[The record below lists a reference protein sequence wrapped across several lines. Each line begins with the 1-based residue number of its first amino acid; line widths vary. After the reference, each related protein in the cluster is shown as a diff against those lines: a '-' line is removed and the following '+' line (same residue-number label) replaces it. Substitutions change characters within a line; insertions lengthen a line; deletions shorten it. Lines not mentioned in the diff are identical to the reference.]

1 MDGMDRARKLGLG
14 VLVAGV
20 VALGGCDRQD
30 ADRLADMGHKA
41 AGHLEHVSGG
51 AGGKLATALRGL
63 LPGNCDTLEGRIT
76 ARLHWDKS
84 LDGAQIQVL
93 VKGEAVELR
102 GTVASQEQKQRAVQL
117 AETTAGVE
125 RVSDLLTVP

>member
-1 MDGMDRARKLGLG
+1 MGSVRKLGL
-14 VLVAGV
+14 VVMAAGLAV
-20 VALGGCDRQD
+20 LGGCDRQD
-30 ADRLADMGHKA
+30 ADRLASMGHRA

-51 AGGKLATALRGL
+51 AQGKLAIALRGL

-84 LDGAQIQVL
+84 LSGAAIQVYAA
-93 VKGEAVELR
+93 GETVELR
-102 GTVASQEQKQRAVQL
+102 GTVASQEQRQRAVQL

-125 RVSDLLTVP
+125 HVSDLLTVP

>member
-1 MDGMDRARKLGLG
+1 MDSVRELGLG
-14 VLVAGV
+14 VVAASL

-41 AGHLEHVSGG
+41 AGHLEHLSGG
-51 AGGKLATALRGL
+51 AQGKLATALQGL
-63 LPGNCDTLEGRIT
+63 LPGSCDSLEGRIA

-117 AETTAGVE
+117 VETTQGVE

>member
-1 MDGMDRARKLGLG
+1 
-14 VLVAGV
+14 
-20 VALGGCDRQD
+20 
-30 ADRLADMGHKA
+30 MGHKA

-51 AGGKLATALRGL
+51 AQGKMATAWRGL
-63 LPGNCDTLEGRIT
+63 LPGGCDTLEGRVA
-76 ARLHWDKS
+76 ARLHWEKS
-84 LDGAQIQVL
+84 LSGAQIQVL